1 MQFGKKIKIIKK
13 ISQDHQQL
21 ECAEHIPDSVDST
34 NSISSLNCSSSNKIS
49 DSPPSSKVKLMRKIN
64 ISHSLSTNEIRD
76 CFYEPAKRLIEN
88 NGYNEDGVLIADVN
102 GAAVILEI
110 LDSIL
115 GNKKRCDGNILGL
128 IDILEKN
135 IEDQIIEETNEE
147 VDEEDEEVEVVDEE
161 DEEEED
167 VEVEVVDEE
176 DEEVE
181 VVDEE
186 DVEEEDVEVEV
197 VDEVEE
203 EVIEEKVN
211 LLKEKIEH
219 KNNYEEDDEEKE
231 ASVYAEEE
239 SDDYGDCESYMN
251 NISDDSM
258 DDY

>member
-161 DEEEED
+161 D
-167 VEVEVVDEE
+167 
-176 DEEVE
+176 
-181 VVDEE
+181 
-186 DVEEEDVEVEV
+186 VEEEDVEVEV